1 MSLLADLL
9 SKVKR
14 QHSSKEIP
22 PNLKKIVSASVR
34 QSALKRKIILFSVFS
49 LAAVVSGVLIVY
61 YMQLLTEKLD
71 EGNVAVY
78 KQRPP
83 AQGREEG
90 YTVEEPPALKQ
101 DDLSAKLP
109 EAVKLSESIALQQE
123 ASDRQRSE
131 STRTENVPEA
141 APEGNKA
148 MSETGEKG
156 DAGISRQIETVTP
169 EDIKTIVPLPIE
181 DKDLGKDKK
190 RQEIDAYLYT
200 AMDYENKGDYSSAL
214 SSYKKALDLDK
225 ENFAIMNSIAYAL
238 LKLGVHDESIKYARM
253 AVNAKGDYIP
263 ALVNLGIAYAKT
275 GNISEA
281 ETHLI
286 MALSAE
292 PYNKSAVLNLAV
304 LSEKKGDYIKSSEF
318 FLRLMHLG
326 DISGSL
332 GLARIYEKQDRNS
345 EALKIY
351 NDLSANTSLNA
362 ETRQTVRQKI
372 FLLNEKLKA
381 EK

>member
-49 LAAVVSGVLIVY
+49 LAAVISGVLIVY
-61 YMQLLTEKLD
+61 YLQLFATKLK

-78 KQRPP
+78 KHRPP
-83 AQGREEG
+83 AEGKKEGNQAEETPAFKQGG
-90 YTVEEPPALKQ
+90 SFT
-101 DDLSAKLP
+101 KLP
-109 EAVKLSESIALQQE
+109 EVIKVQE
-123 ASDRQRSE
+123 ASNKQGNMPE
-131 STRTENVPEA
+131 AVPE
-141 APEGNKA
+141 GSKA
-148 MSETGEKG
+148 ISETREKR
-156 DAGISRQIETVTP
+156 DAGINKQIETITQ
-169 EDIKTIVPLPIE
+169 EDIKTTIPLPIE
-181 DKDLGKDKK
+181 EKGLNKDKN
-190 RQEIDAYLYT
+190 RQEIDAYLYS

-225 ENFAIMNSIAYAL
+225 QNFAIMNSIAYAL
-238 LKLGVHDESIKYARM
+238 LRLGVHDESIKYASM
-253 AVNAKGDYIP
+253 AVNTKGDYIP

-281 ETHLI
+281 ETHLLK
-286 MALSAE
+286 ALSAE

-304 LSEKKGDYIKSSEF
+304 LSEKKGDYIKSSEL

-332 GLARIYEKQDRNS
+332 GLARVYEKQDRNS

-351 NDLSANTSLNA
+351 NDLSANTFLDA
-362 ETRQTVRQKI
+362 ETRQMVRQKI

>member
-1 MSLLADLL
+1 
-9 SKVKR
+9 
-14 QHSSKEIP
+14 
-22 PNLKKIVSASVR
+22 
-34 QSALKRKIILFSVFS
+34 
-49 LAAVVSGVLIVY
+49 
-61 YMQLLTEKLD
+61 
-71 EGNVAVY
+71 
-78 KQRPP
+78 
-83 AQGREEG
+83 
-90 YTVEEPPALKQ
+90 
-101 DDLSAKLP
+101 
-109 EAVKLSESIALQQE
+109 
-123 ASDRQRSE
+123 
-131 STRTENVPEA
+131 
-141 APEGNKA
+141 
-148 MSETGEKG
+148 
-156 DAGISRQIETVTP
+156 
-169 EDIKTIVPLPIE
+169 
-181 DKDLGKDKK
+181 
-190 RQEIDAYLYT
+190 
-200 AMDYENKGDYSSAL
+200 MDYENKGDYSSAL